1 MTSYSISD
9 IIGII
14 QIRDIELN
22 YDQSMV
28 YINESLRQYSHD
40 IKKEIDKHS
49 KSWEKYKKY
58 SNPYEFINTSF
69 DNNTMPIC
77 SYKPLSRSY
86 FKMIEILNHYSFS
99 FPDTMRSFH
108 LAEGPGGFIEA
119 LSNYRNNPKD
129 VYYGMTLMEEKNDIP
144 KWKKMKYIWIFTS
157 IFH

>member
-22 YDQSMV
+22 YHQSMV

-40 IKKEIDKHS
+40 IKKEIDKQS

-86 FKMIEILNHYSFS
+86 FKMIKVARTIADLQGAEEINVSH
-99 FPDTMRSFH
+99 M
-108 LAEGPGGFIEA
+108 AEA
-119 LSNYRNNPKD
+119 LQYRQ
-129 VYYGMTLMEEKNDIP
+129 E
-144 KWKKMKYIWIFTS
+144 
-157 IFH
+157 